1 MTTYRLFTLIAA
13 WAAVAAWAA
22 SAPALFEMTRVGEL
36 SMLVLVL
43 FFAAVVALIVAA
55 LRVQFR
61 KNGRISFALH
71 IVFAC
76 AGIGMLGMFLPR
88 LPLAL
93 GLVVAVGALIGS
105 FTARPAAATRTPD
118 QQ

>member
-1 MTTYRLFTLIAA
+1 MSYRLLTLIAT

-22 SAPALFEMTRVGEL
+22 SGAALFEMTRVGEM
-36 SMLVLVL
+36 SMLVLML

-61 KNGRISFALH
+61 KNGRVSFALY
-71 IVFAC
+71 IVFAG
-76 AGIGMLGMFLPR
+76 AGVGMSGMFLPR

-93 GLVVAVGALIGS
+93 GLVVAIGALIGS
-105 FTARPAAATRTPD
+105 FMAQPAAATGAPD
-118 QQ
+118 PQ